1 MTVVFREAV
10 VADVPD
16 IIALLADDVLGQGR
30 EQSDISLYEA
40 AFQRLARDPNN
51 IQIVGESEG
60 RVLAC
65 YQLTI
70 IPGLSLTAA
79 TRAQIE
85 GVRVA
90 SQMRGKGAGAALIAD
105 AEARARAA
113 GATLLQLTMNRTRLD
128 SHRFYEANAFTPSH
142 VGFKKPL

>member
-10 VADVPD
+10 PADVPD

-30 EQSDISLYEA
+30 ERSDISVYA
-40 AFQRLARDPNN
+40 KAFERLARDPNN
-51 IQIVGESEG
+51 TQIIGEAED
-60 RVLAC
+60 RVVAC

-90 SQMRGKGAGAALIAD
+90 SQMRSKGVGAALIAD

-113 GATLLQLTMNRTRLD
+113 GATLLQLTMNRTRVD
-128 SHRFYEANAFTPSH
+128 SHRFYKANGFTPSH